1 MNGKI
6 MNAIMNGKVLR
17 FKLMNGI
24 RYWLDKPSLEWEKF
38 EANPSYQKRK
48 SKKTMEKDKR
58 FARAPGGPCLFF
70 VPISLS

>member
-1 MNGKI
+1 MANEIKYSIMNGKI
-6 MNAIMNGKVLR
+6 LR

-48 SKKTMEKDKR
+48 SKKTNLQTNLFKDHD
-58 FARAPGGPCLFF
+58 
-70 VPISLS
+70 

>member
-1 MNGKI
+1 MANEIKYS
-6 MNAIMNGKVLR
+6 IMNGKVLR

-48 SKKTMEKDKR
+48 SKKTNLQTNLFKDHD
-58 FARAPGGPCLFF
+58 
-70 VPISLS
+70 